1 MVVDHGSE
9 ESAHLLGRRHH
20 YYDLNDEAAEPANNQ
35 IIDEPILCVTFAGPT
50 KKADDIIARDVRWL
64 LSSATPVKH
73 VVVVTADRELM
84 WRCRSAVDLSKTEM
98 NYAVL
103 SGDGNDSLAVSD
115 LGRKT
120 AGFYK
125 RHESGRVRALK
136 GKAGKN
142 MSRASRRIDS
152 SKLDVQEGADLEGPE
167 SIHALKHDNTTNEAI
182 GKEQTEIDAEEKN
195 NDATVEVIAPQRFL
209 EDLEQGLREW
219 LQRNRQQHEPSL
231 NGDISILSNNLP
243 IPTPISTI
251 QTLFELRGH
260 ILSIENA
267 LRKKCSLH
275 KRHSLTGKLRKC
287 KDEWTKTIASIS
299 SDDSNYTAIDEFR
312 ALASSLAWTLSSEI
326 SFLHDMDDDEEVDF
340 SSTTT
345 PFMPLPHTSIQHAKK
360 SGTYWDGLT
369 TIEKEA
375 LLLRWGKRRGRSG
388 NAKREKTQDRIV
400 LAERLRRQL
409 ELVLESPTNLNFKNA
424 SGDKVLTRNGNNSD
438 GEYNASNL
446 VELYARYIKSKP

>member
-1 MVVDHGSE
+1 VIVDHGSE

-20 YYDLNDEAAEPANNQ
+20 YYDVSDEAAKPANNQ
-35 IIDEPILCVTFAGPT
+35 IIDEPILCVAFAGPA

-64 LSSATPVKH
+64 LSSATPVQH
-73 VVVVTADRELM
+73 VVIVTADRELM
-84 WRCRSAVDLSKTEM
+84 WRCRSVVDLSKKEM
-98 NYAVL
+98 DNAVL
-103 SGDGNDSLAVSD
+103 SGDEHDSLAVSGV
-115 LGRKT
+115 GRKT

-125 RHESGRVRALK
+125 RHESGRVRALN

-142 MSRASRRIDS
+142 KSRASRRIDS
-152 SKLDVQEGADLEGPE
+152 SKLDVQEGVNLEGPE
-167 SIHALKHDNTTNEAI
+167 SIHELKHNNTTNESI
-182 GKEQTEIDAEEKN
+182 GKEQTVIDAEEKN
-195 NDATVEVIAPQRFL
+195 NDVTVEVITPQRFL
-209 EDLEQGLREW
+209 EDLDQGLWEW
-219 LQRNRQQHEPSL
+219 LQLNRNQHESSV

-243 IPTPISTI
+243 IPNPISTI

-275 KRHSLTGKLRKC
+275 KRHSLTGELRKC
-287 KDEWTKTIASIS
+287 KDEWTETIASIS
-299 SDDSNYTAIDEFR
+299 SDDRSYKASDGFR
-312 ALASSLAWTLSSEI
+312 ALASSLAWTLSSEL
-326 SFLHDMDDDEEVDF
+326 SFLHDMDDEEVDS

-360 SGTYWDGLT
+360 SATSWDSLT
-369 TIEKEA
+369 SIEQEA
-375 LLLRWGKRRGRSG
+375 LLLRWAKSRGRLG

-409 ELVLESPTNLNFKNA
+409 ELVLESPTNLNLKNA
-424 SGDKVLTRNGNNSD
+424 SGDEVLSRNGNNSD
-438 GEYNASNL
+438 GEDNASNL